1 MGENIMDDMIYKNTE
16 MLLKR
21 YRDVVWSIE
30 VSKLHLNTNNNTKLD
45 EFLELSYAAGADL
58 ANTKIAEQEKTIEKN
73 KKMLSLIDKGLDL
86 IRRKQKYGEE
96 YYKIIYYTY
105 ITEET
110 LNGCN
115 DILDKLEYEGY
126 FLSEKSYYRKKKKA
140 IELLGEILFGCSE
153 YVIKDVFELLN

>member
-1 MGENIMDDMIYKNTE
+1 MDDMIYKNTE

-58 ANTKIAEQEKTIEKN
+58 TNTNIAEQEKTIEKN
-73 KKMLSLIDKGLDL
+73 KKMLSLIDRGLDL

-105 ITEET
+105 ITDET

-115 DILDKLEYEGY
+115 DILDKLEDEGC
-126 FLSEKSYYRKKKKA
+126 FMSEKSYYRKKSNA
-140 IELLGEILFGCSE
+140 IKLLGEILFGCSE
-153 YVIKDVFELLN
+153 YVIKDVFELLQ

>member
-1 MGENIMDDMIYKNTE
+1 MDDMIYKNTE

-58 ANTKIAEQEKTIEKN
+58 TNTKIAEQERIIEKN
-73 KKMLSLIDKGLDL
+73 KKLLSLIDKGLEL
-86 IRRKQKYGEE
+86 VRKKQKYGEE
-96 YYKIIYYTY
+96 YYKVIYYTY
-105 ITEET
+105 ITDEQ

-115 DILDKLEYEGY
+115 DILDKLEEEGLILTEKTY
-126 FLSEKSYYRKKKKA
+126 FRRKSDA
-140 IELLGEILFGCSE
+140 IKLLGEILFGCSE
-153 YVIKDVFELLN
+153 YVIKDVFELLQ

>member
-1 MGENIMDDMIYKNTE
+1 MDDMIYKNTE

-58 ANTKIAEQEKTIEKN
+58 DNTKIAEQEKTIEKN

-105 ITEET
+105 MTEEN

-115 DILDKLEYEGY
+115 ECLAFD
-126 FLSEKSYYRKKKKA
+126 
-140 IELLGEILFGCSE
+140 
-153 YVIKDVFELLN
+153 

>member
-1 MGENIMDDMIYKNTE
+1 MNDMIYKNTE

-30 VSKLHLNTNNNTKLD
+30 VSQLHLSTNNNTKLD
-45 EFLELSYAAGADL
+45 EFLELSYAAGADF

-73 KKMLSLIDKGLDL
+73 KKMLSLIDRGLEL

-115 DILDKLEYEGY
+115 DSLDKLEEEGVILTEKTY
-126 FLSEKSYYRKKKKA
+126 FRRRRDA
-140 IELLGEILFGCSE
+140 IKLLGEILFGCSE
-153 YVIKDVFELLN
+153 YATKDVFELLQ

>member
-1 MGENIMDDMIYKNTE
+1 MDDMIYKNTE

-58 ANTKIAEQEKTIEKN
+58 TNTMIAEQEKTIEKN
-73 KKMLSLIDKGLDL
+73 KKMLSLIDKGLEL
-86 IRRKQKYGEE
+86 VRKKQKYGEE
-96 YYKIIYYTY
+96 YYKVIYYTY
-105 ITEET
+105 ITDEQ

-115 DILDKLEYEGY
+115 DILDKLEEEGLILTEKTY
-126 FLSEKSYYRKKKKA
+126 FRRKSDA
-140 IELLGEILFGCSE
+140 IKLLGEILFGCSE
-153 YVIKDVFELLN
+153 YVIKDVFELLQ

>member
-1 MGENIMDDMIYKNTE
+1 MEGNTMDDMIYKNTE

-58 ANTKIAEQEKTIEKN
+58 TNTKIAEQERIIEKN
-73 KKMLSLIDKGLDL
+73 KKLLSLIDKGLEL
-86 IRRKQKYGEE
+86 VRKKQKYGEE
-96 YYKIIYYTY
+96 YYKVIYYTY
-105 ITEET
+105 ITDEQ

-115 DILDKLEYEGY
+115 DILDKLEEEGLILTEKTY
-126 FLSEKSYYRKKKKA
+126 FRRKSDA
-140 IELLGEILFGCSE
+140 IKLLGEILFGCSE
-153 YVIKDVFELLN
+153 YVIKDVFELLQ

>member
-1 MGENIMDDMIYKNTE
+1 MDDMIYKNTE

-58 ANTKIAEQEKTIEKN
+58 TNTNIAEHEKTIEKN
-73 KKMLSLIDKGLDL
+73 KQMLNLINKGLDL
-86 IRRKQKYGEE
+86 IRIKQKYGEE

-105 ITEET
+105 ITEEN

-115 DILDKLEYEGY
+115 DILDKLEEDGCYI
-126 FLSEKSYYRKKKKA
+126 SEKSYYRKKKQA
-140 IELLGEILFGCSE
+140 IELLGGILFGCSK
-153 YVIKDVFELLN
+153 YVIKDVFELLK